1 MNEIQIFEHEAYGQI
16 RVIDRDGEPW
26 FVAADVCKAL
36 ELGNSR
42 QAIARLD
49 DDEKGVISIDTPG
62 GPQEMSII
70 NEPGLYTLVLGS
82 RKPEAKAFKRWI
94 THEVLPAIRQTG
106 SYSLVTLDTNTNQRA
121 LTSDDYLRAAVIVA
135 RCKNDRL
142 PYVLGFLEKG
152 GWEIPK
158 IQDTQPERQPVSV
171 LVNRTLAES
180 GLTMKQLAKLT
191 GLGRVTLYRYKNGE
205 TEPRPNQYDHV
216 ASVLNGV
223 IPTYKE
229 EIE

>member
-1 MNEIQIFEHEAYGQI
+1 MNEIQIFEHETFGQI

-26 FVAADVCKAL
+26 FVAADVCKSLEIADTWNAL
-36 ELGNSR
+36 
-42 QAIARLD
+42 QRLD
-49 DDEKGVISIDTPG
+49 DDEKDTGSISTPG

-106 SYSLVTLDTNTNQRA
+106 SYSLLTVDTNTSQRT

-180 GLTMKQLAKLT
+180 GLTMTQLSKLT

-229 EIE
+229 EI

>member
-1 MNEIQIFEHEAYGQI
+1 MNEIQIFEHEAFGQI
-16 RVIDRDGEPW
+16 RIIDRDGEPW
-26 FVAADVCKAL
+26 FVAADACRAL
-36 ELGNSR
+36 EHSNVSV
-42 QAIARLD
+42 ALD
-49 DDEKGVISIDTPG
+49 RVDEDEKAKFNLGLPG
-62 GPQEMSII
+62 GDTWCV

-106 SYSLVTLDTNTNQRA
+106 AYSLVAVDTNTSQRA

-158 IQDTQPERQPVSV
+158 IQDAQPERQPVSV

-180 GLTMKQLAKLT
+180 GLTMTQLSKLT

-229 EIE
+229 EI

>member
-1 MNEIQIFEHEAYGQI
+1 MNEIQIFEHESFGQI

-26 FVAADVCKAL
+26 FLAVDVCRAL
-36 ELGNSR
+36 GIVNTTDALT
-42 QAIARLD
+42 RLD
-49 DDEKGVISIDTPG
+49 EDERARFNLGLPG
-62 GPQEMSII
+62 GDTNCV
-70 NEPGLYTLVLGS
+70 NEPGLYSLVLSS

-94 THEVLPAIRQTG
+94 THEVLPTIRQTG
-106 SYSLVTLDTNTNQRA
+106 SYSLVTLGANTNQRA

-158 IQDTQPERQPVSV
+158 IQDSQSERQPVSV

-180 GLTMKQLAKLT
+180 GLTMSQLAKLT

-216 ASVLNGV
+216 ASVLNAV
-223 IPTYKE
+223 IPQE
-229 EIE
+229 DIAGIE

>member
-1 MNEIQIFEHEAYGQI
+1 MNEIQIFEHEAFGQI
-16 RVIDRDGEPW
+16 RVIDRNGEPW
-26 FVAADVCKAL
+26 FVAVDVCRAL
-36 ELGNSR
+36 SIVNTTDALT
-42 QAIARLD
+42 RLD
-49 DDEKGVISIDTPG
+49 EDEKARFNLGLPG
-62 GPQEMSII
+62 GDTNCV
-70 NEPGLYTLVLGS
+70 NEPGLYSLVLSS

-106 SYSLVTLDTNTNQRA
+106 SYSLVTVDTNTSQRV

-158 IQDTQPERQPVSV
+158 IQDTPSERQPVSV

-180 GLTMKQLAKLT
+180 GLTMSQLAKLT
-191 GLGRVTLYRYKNGE
+191 GLSRVTLYRYKNGE

-216 ASVLNGV
+216 ANVLNAV
-223 IPTYKE
+223 PQEDIA